1 MKKNIL
7 RPSAL
12 LLAGLLWAG
21 LTQAQESINAAG
33 GDASGAG
40 GTVAYS
46 VGQLV
51 HTTHAGTP
59 GSLAQGVQQP
69 FEISVVT
76 GMEETAIQLEL
87 NAYPNPATHTLTLQ
101 VSAYAGLHLQLTDL
115 RGVHILRQ
123 ELTSNSTDISMD
135 GLAQAVYFLTVSG
148 EDQVIKTFKITKI

>member
-7 RPSAL
+7 RSTTL
-12 LLAGLLWAG
+12 LVAGLLWAG
-21 LTQAQESINAAG
+21 LTQAQTSTNAAG

-51 HTTHAGTP
+51 YTTHTGTP

-76 GMEETAIQLEL
+76 GLEETAIQLEL
-87 NAYPNPATHTLTLQ
+87 QAYPNPATHTLTLQ
-101 VSAYAGLHLQLTDL
+101 VSAHAGLKLELTDL
-115 RGVHILRQ
+115 RGVRILSR
-123 ELTSNSTDISMD
+123 ELTENSTAISLE

-148 EDQVIKTFKITKI
+148 EDRVIKTFKITKL